1 MCPCYG
7 ELGETFVWVDTSAQ
21 AATLTCMLQYR
32 DNFTGEPREFSGLL
46 HGPCI
51 PEQQSRWP
59 CCGPVNSAGD
69 VVRPFIVPTRNTSF
83 LPGTLESQVLKSQ
96 QLSASLV
103 FLQYESQMMHHQF
116 LSRSFKFTLWQQ
128 KKPCLEERMTTPSES
143 FYLKQQQWK
152 LSLSCCNQCPHTHLL
167 LPFAGLDHRT
177 PFHGMTRNNIYWAPL
192 RTITLLPTLCRH
204 HVFCGHNVVRAQ
216 FSPSS
221 LRSLT
226 K

>member
-1 MCPCYG
+1 MCPYYG

-21 AATLTCMLQYR
+21 ATTLTCTLQYR

-59 CCGPVNSAGD
+59 CCRPVNSTGD
-69 VVRPFIVPTRNTSF
+69 GVRPFIVPTRNTSF
-83 LPGTLESQVLKSQ
+83 LPGTLESQVLKPQ

-116 LSRSFKFTLWQQ
+116 LSRSFKFTLWQE
-128 KKPCLEERMTTPSES
+128 KKPCLEERMTTPFES

-152 LSLSCCNQCPHTHLL
+152 LSLSWCNQCPHTHICSYPLQGLTTTPIFMARLWTTFTEPPFGLL
-167 LPFAGLDHRT
+167 SFCQHYAGIMSFVGIMLYMHSFPR
-177 PFHGMTRNNIYWAPL
+177 
-192 RTITLLPTLCRH
+192 LLW
-204 HVFCGHNVVRAQ
+204 GH
-216 FSPSS
+216 
-221 LRSLT
+221 
-226 K
+226 